1 MKKLLFFGLL
11 LGSCQK
17 NFNGMVLKEPIKVE
31 QDFFL
36 FDYNGNIINL
46 KNILKSYNLIFF
58 GYTSCPDVC
67 FLALKDIS
75 ETLRYVKKKE
85 INVIFISLDLKRD
98 KPEIVKSYLSK
109 FNSSFLGFIPK
120 DENELYKIS
129 KFFSVAYQFN
139 ENGYIAHSSFIIF
152 IKDNKIIEYFP
163 LGLKPKEIA
172 NDLNKF

>member
-1 MKKLLFFGLL
+1 M
-11 LGSCQK
+11 
-17 NFNGMVLKEPIKVE
+17 KEPIKVE

-129 KFFSVAYQFN
+129 KFFSVAY
-139 ENGYIAHSSFIIF
+139 EIDTLSGYIGHSAFIIF
-152 IKDNKIIEYFP
+152 VKGNKIIEYFP
-163 LGLKPKEIA
+163 IGMKPIDIA
-172 NDLNKF
+172 SDINKF